1 MERSR
6 SARYFP
12 RFERGWSPFSQ
23 ASADAQESQD
33 HYTWVAS
40 LGTRPGFLRS
50 SNAVCPSLCGISA
63 AEKRVYCSWR

>member
-33 HYTWVAS
+33 HYTWV
-40 LGTRPGFLRS
+40 GTRPPANFCKWAGVNRRGWL
-50 SNAVCPSLCGISA
+50 SLVIGLFRTHVA
-63 AEKRVYCSWR
+63 PA